1 MGLIIVK
8 IIKSQFQNK
17 YMGRVSNINFQVHLD
32 DKNIPE
38 KIIWSAEEGQKETEA
53 KAFLLSV
60 LDKESKDTLKLDL
73 WTKELQVN
81 EMDKLIYNTLSSL
94 ADTYYNSTNNQV
106 LANHIKNFAQFFGEE
121 TEVIAPK
128 S

>member
-8 IIKSQFQNK
+8 IINSQYQNK

>member
-8 IIKSQFQNK
+8 IIKSQYQNK

-73 WTKELQVN
+73 CTKELQVN

>member
-8 IIKSQFQNK
+8 IIKSQYQNK

>member
-8 IIKSQFQNK
+8 IIKSQYQNK

-94 ADTYYNSTNNQV
+94 ADTYYNSTN
-106 LANHIKNFAQFFGEE
+106 FAQFFGEE

>member
-1 MGLIIVK
+1 LGLIIVK
-8 IIKSQFQNK
+8 IIKSQYQNK

>member
-1 MGLIIVK
+1 
-8 IIKSQFQNK
+8 
-17 YMGRVSNINFQVHLD
+17 MGRVSNINFQVHLD
-32 DKNIPE
+32 DKNIP
-38 KIIWSAEEGQKETEA
+38 
-53 KAFLLSV
+53 
-60 LDKESKDTLKLDL
+60 DKESKDTLKLDL